1 MSVSRSKYIVC
12 TPWDPKP
19 FDLDIYTWQDK
30 PDGAFFNY
38 WVRIFKELEK
48 CSSISGLIFYLVSNH
63 ILVDE
68 LPSYGDD
75 VVVVIRSDEECWIPR
90 YLNKV
95 RYVFKT
101 YGFEPWCGS
110 SLREQSPAS
119 VLKCARDWG
128 LWGWRYLLY
137 LRENRFRPGPGD
149 RKMVLP
155 LGYARQT
162 DLPGKPFESRRYLV
176 GFLGSIENREYP
188 RFSPK
193 RLVATPKVIARS
205 RMADSLQKLAAS
217 APESVFY
224 GTTASFTESTM
235 TDAGDRYTEIMADT
249 KIALSPRGSSVQ
261 TYRFFEAM
269 RQGCVVICDRL
280 PPHWFYADSPAIQID
295 DWGNL
300 EAEVKALS
308 ADPERLADLHR
319 RSLAWWDEK
328 LSERAVAQVIARCLD
343 TPSEREKAAA

>member
-1 MSVSRSKYIVC
+1 M
-12 TPWDPKP
+12 
-19 FDLDIYTWQDK
+19 
-30 PDGAFFNY
+30 
-38 WVRIFKELEK
+38 
-48 CSSISGLIFYLVSNH
+48 

-75 VVVVIRSDEECWIPR
+75 VVAVIRSDEECWIPP

-101 YGFEPWCGS
+101 YGFEPWCGA
-110 SLREQSPAS
+110 SLQRAVAGLGAEMRRGIGDSGAGATCHI
-119 VLKCARDWG
+119 CARAG
-128 LWGWRYLLY
+128 FSPKLGGGR
-137 LRENRFRPGPGD
+137 
-149 RKMVLP
+149 MVLP

-188 RFSPK
+188 KFSPK

-205 RMADSLQKLAAS
+205 RMADSLRRLAAW

-235 TDAGDRYTEIMADT
+235 TGAGDRYTEIMADT
-249 KIALSPRGSSVQ
+249 KIALAPRGSSVE

-280 PPHWFYADSPAIQID
+280 PPHWFYVGCPAVQIN

-308 ADPERLADLHR
+308 AEPERLADLHS

-328 LSERAVAQVIARCLD
+328 LSERAVAKVMARCLEGRHRAE
-343 TPSEREKAAA
+343 SEWPK